1 MKMRMVSLSG
11 MTLRS
16 SDFMLFWPR
25 GLSPRE
31 RNASI
36 GTQNKDAVELKIKTV
51 CWTLQIPCVSESINM
66 EESYSVS
73 WGD

>member
-1 MKMRMVSLSG
+1 MKMGMVSLSG

-16 SDFMLFWPR
+16 CDFMLFWPK
-25 GLSPRE
+25 GLSPRG
-31 RNASI
+31 RNASP
-36 GTQNKDAVELKIKTV
+36 GRQKKDAVEVKIKTA
-51 CWTLQIPCVSESINM
+51 CWTLQIPHVCESINM